1 MRNYLFFITIEVDS
15 ISCFN
20 CTIIGFMCDKQ
31 ISRHCIRII

>member
-20 CTIIGFMCDKQ
+20 RAIISFMCGKQ
-31 ISRHCIRII
+31 VRRHLVRII